1 MGNLYMCATPI
12 GNLSEMSPRGIQIL
26 QAADLICAEDTRHTL
41 KLLNY
46 FKIVA
51 KKLISYHEHN
61 KARQNEYILEALAQ
75 GKQVVLVSDAG
86 YPGISD
92 PGEELVALA
101 VARGVTVF
109 TISGGNA
116 ALSALVASG
125 LPTKTFYFA
134 GFLPKTS
141 KHRRAELLNLEKLT
155 TTLIFYEAPH
165 RVSETLRAML
175 AQLGDRRIAVAREL
189 TKIHEEFFRGRIS
202 EALQW
207 LEQNGARGE
216 FVLVVGSAQFSDLV
230 AVESEIAVEN
240 KPEEL
245 VQMLE
250 NYLAQGMEKK
260 QAISQIAKKLN
271 ISKKVVYNTFIN
283 KEN

>member
-12 GNLSEMSPRGIQIL
+12 GNLSEMCPRGIQIL

>member
-12 GNLSEMSPRGIQIL
+12 GNLAEMTARGIEIL
-26 QAADLICAEDTRHTL
+26 KAADLICAEDTRHTL
-41 KLLNY
+41 KLLNH
-46 FKIVA
+46 FQIVA

-61 KARQNEYILEALAQ
+61 KARQNEYILSTLAQ
-75 GKQVVLVSDAG
+75 GGEVVVVSDAG

-92 PGEELVALA
+92 PGEELVSLA
-101 VARGVTVF
+101 VQRGFKVF

-125 LPTKTFYFA
+125 LPTRTFYFA

-141 KHRRAELLNLEKLT
+141 KHRRQELQQLEKLD

-165 RVSETLRAML
+165 RLGETLRAL
-175 AQLGDRRIAVAREL
+175 LEQLGDRRIAVAREL
-189 TKIHEEFFRGRIS
+189 TKIHEEIFRGRIS

-207 LEQNGARGE
+207 LAENGARGE
-216 FVLVVGSAQFSDLV
+216 FVLVVASAEISGL
-230 AVESEIAVEN
+230 ALESELPVVEN
-240 KPEEL
+240 SSAD
-245 VQMLE
+245 LE
-250 NYLAQGMEKK
+250 QLLTNYLAQGLDKK
-260 QAISQIAKKLN
+260 QAIAQIAKKLN
-271 ISKKVVYNTFIN
+271 IPKKVVYNTFIN